1 MFRYFHIA
9 TFALFA
15 SLPLPVMAQ
24 SDANARYNECTRS
37 VSVDAEAAYKT
48 ARAWYGQTR
57 AMSAQHCMAL
67 ALFELKNYKE
77 AATTLDDIVSR
88 VPASQGALWLNMKAQ
103 AAKAHLSAG
112 DTAAAK
118 NHLDEGLL
126 WAVDKNLDVE
136 AVPLLIQRAALYE
149 QEGKHLMAVQDLD
162 HALEIVPSN
171 PVLLQRA
178 NIYLKLGMKDA
189 ARKDAEFVL
198 KQEPRNEAALTL
210 LARTSA
216 E

>member
-1 MFRYFHIA
+1 MFRYRYIA
-9 TFALFA
+9 VLSAFFV
-15 SLPLPVMAQ
+15 LPLPATAQ
-24 SDANARYNECTRS
+24 EDSNARYNDCTRS
-37 VSVDAEAAYKT
+37 VSNNPEAAYKT
-48 ARAWYGQTR
+48 ARAWYGQSR
-57 AMSAQHCMAL
+57 SMAAQHCMAL
-67 ALFELKNYKE
+67 ALYELKNYHE

-112 DTAAAK
+112 DATAAK

-126 WAVDKNLDVE
+126 WAVDKNLDVQT
-136 AVPLLIQRAALYE
+136 VPLLTQRANLYA
-149 QEGKHLMAVQDLD
+149 QEGEYLMAVQDLD

-171 PVLLQRA
+171 PILLQRA
-178 NIYLKLGMKDA
+178 HIYLQLNMKDA

-210 LARTSA
+210 LARTGA
-216 E
+216 K